1 MIGIFQNA
9 APVTAI
15 NTNVKQQGIKMKKL
29 KKLVITDLQPE
40 YFQVFDAIAEVLQL
54 TRSQFLVSLMVQ
66 NGVIPGGLECIVPD
80 LEYQAEWREQLIQR
94 QFQWANSL

>member
-1 MIGIFQNA
+1 
-9 APVTAI
+9 
-15 NTNVKQQGIKMKKL
+15 MKKL

-66 NGVIPGGLECIVPD
+66 NGVIPGGLECIIPD
-80 LEYQAEWREQLIQR
+80 PEFQHEWKEQLIKR